1 MFRQNNEWFL
11 NLKLLTHGKVMLPPL
26 LDQNPELKKVLLQYA
41 TANLNELAAEL
52 LLAYIHDTA
61 RPTLLKEYR
70 E

>member
-1 MFRQNNEWFL
+1 
-11 NLKLLTHGKVMLPPL
+11 MLPPL